1 LFVQNR
7 YVGDIG
13 DFGKYALLNSL
24 TGGGLRLGVHWYL
37 NADEEQNSDGRF
49 TDYPQLRHCDERL
62 YGALQELIETDQR
75 SVAAVQKADILPRN
89 TVYFSSPLSSRENW
103 GRAERRA
110 AWNAQALQALT
121 GAELI
126 FMDPDNGLTR
136 QPASLLGAT
145 AAKYVSATEI
155 VPYYLRGQSLLIYHH
170 QNREK
175 GGLVT
180 AIPER
185 FALLRSLG
193 CETVWAFVFRR
204 VSVRIYF
211 VIAAPGHVDTLAKRT
226 LDFLETPWCRE
237 GHFELFMPA
246 QESAASQ

>member
-1 LFVQNR
+1 MQNR

-13 DFGKYALLNSL
+13 DFGKYALLKALS
-24 TGGGLRLGVHWYL
+24 TEDLRLGVHWYL
-37 NADEEQNSDGRF
+37 NADEEPNSDGKF

-62 YGALQELIETDQR
+62 YIALQDLVKNGQR
-75 SVAAVQKADILPRN
+75 SVAAVQQAGILPQN
-89 TVYFSSPLSSRENW
+89 TIYFSRPVSSRDNW

-110 AWNAQALQALT
+110 AWNAQALEALSE
-121 GAELI
+121 ARLI

-136 QPASLLGAT
+136 QPAALLGSA
-145 AAKYVSATEI
+145 AAKYVSATEV
-155 VPYYLRGQSLLIYHH
+155 VPYYRRGQSLVVYHH

-175 GGLVT
+175 GGLAA

-211 VIAAPGHVDTLAKRT
+211 VIAAPPHVDTLIKRT
-226 LDFLETPWCRE
+226 LEFMETPWCRQ
-237 GHFELFMPA
+237 GHFELCMPTK
-246 QESAASQ
+246 ESAAGE